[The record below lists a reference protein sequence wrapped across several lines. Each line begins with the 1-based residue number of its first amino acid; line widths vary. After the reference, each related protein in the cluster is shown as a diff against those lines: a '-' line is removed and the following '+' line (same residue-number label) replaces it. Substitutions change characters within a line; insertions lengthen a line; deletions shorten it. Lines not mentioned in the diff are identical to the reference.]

1 MDQKKML
8 ENSFRHIPGIG
19 AKTESKLWSLG
30 FYEWDSLQ
38 HSINP
43 RPPLKRLETVC
54 SLLQE
59 SKQKLMMGDIKYFE
73 DRLPAALHWRFF
85 PEFRDRAVYLDIE
98 TNGLEGNYGSITTIA
113 LYDGKTIS
121 CYVNGKNL
129 FHFIRDIQNYDL
141 IISYN
146 GKCFDI
152 PYIEH
157 FFNIKLPHAH
167 IDLRFVLAGLGYKG
181 GLKTCES
188 SLGLNRGDLADL
200 DGFFAVLLWNDYKRN
215 GNPKALET
223 LLAYNIE
230 DTVNLERLMVTAYN
244 LNLKKTRFYDEKRI
258 HPPES
263 PSRPF
268 KPDLATIEKIRQQY
282 DVSLYSRS
290 GYYF

>member
-1 MDQKKML
+1 ML
-8 ENSFRHIPGIG
+8 ENSFQHIPGIG

-30 FYEWDSLQ
+30 FHEWDSLQ
-38 HSINP
+38 NSMNP
-43 RPPLKRLETVC
+43 KPPLKRLETVC

-59 SKQKLMMGDIKYFE
+59 SKQKLLMGDIKYFE
-73 DRLPAALHWRFF
+73 DRLPTMIHWRFF
-85 PEFRDRAVYLDIE
+85 PEFRDKAVYLDIE
-98 TNGLEGNYGSITTIA
+98 TDGLESSYGFITSIA
-113 LYDGKTIS
+113 LYDGKNIS

-129 FHFIRDIQNYDL
+129 FDFIRDIQNYTL

-152 PYIEH
+152 PYIEN
-157 FFNIKLPHAH
+157 FFNIKIHQAH

-181 GLKTCES
+181 GLKACES
-188 SLGLNRGDLADL
+188 SIGLNRGDLSDM
-200 DGFFAVLLWNDYKRN
+200 DGFFAVLLWNDYKQN
-215 GNPKALET
+215 GNQKALET

-244 LNLKKTRFYDEKRI
+244 LNLKKTEFYGEKRI
-258 HPPES
+258 ELPES

-268 KPDLATIEKIRQQY
+268 KADLATIEKIKQRY
-282 DVSLYSRS
+282 DMSLYSRS